1 MCVERRGGFSWP
13 GIVACKYLMPC
24 RWWGGGFCFLFD
36 WNVNQT
42 LRSGVRLILPT
53 YGLPQFDER
62 LDSLSPHSFEVLVSA
77 VKLKLGVAVSPRS
90 GNSISMMAV
99 SLSRYS
105 RASLPV
111 VSMLRRLI

>member
-1 MCVERRGGFSWP
+1 MQVFDALSVVGRGF
-13 GIVACKYLMPC
+13 
-24 RWWGGGFCFLFD
+24 FFLFD

-42 LRSGVRLILPT
+42 VRLILPT

-77 VKLKLGVAVSPRS
+77 VKLKLGGVVSPRS

-99 SLSRYS
+99 SFSRYP

>member
-77 VKLKLGVAVSPRS
+77 VQLKLGGVVSPRS

-99 SLSRYS
+99 SFSRYP

>member
-1 MCVERRGGFSWP
+1 MQVFDALSVVGRGF
-13 GIVACKYLMPC
+13 
-24 RWWGGGFCFLFD
+24 FCLFD

-42 LRSGVRLILPT
+42 LLSGVRLILPT

-77 VKLKLGVAVSPRS
+77 VQLKLGVAVSPRS

-99 SLSRYS
+99 SFSRYS